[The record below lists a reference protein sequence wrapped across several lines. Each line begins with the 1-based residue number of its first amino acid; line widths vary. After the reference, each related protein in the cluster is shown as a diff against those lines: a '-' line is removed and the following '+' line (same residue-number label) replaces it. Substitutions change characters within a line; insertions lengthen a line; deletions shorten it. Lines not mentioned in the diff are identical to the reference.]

1 MKTIKLTTIA
11 ILVLALGFAM
21 NSCKDDD
28 SSTTSVVTFAQ
39 ESYSTTTEDYSPV
52 TITLNLEPK
61 ASSSST
67 ITVGLTA
74 TGGEAG
80 TAFTTSPSMSNGL
93 IEVPVEKGAS
103 TATFTVT
110 PQEEGIAYDNVEVEF
125 EIIETGSGL
134 KTEGLTGVY
143 SSLLIENTKSTG
155 RPLPFTEPF
164 DECGEGGSGELP
176 DGWEEIAALQN
187 QQNSA
192 HWGCVSYPDVGVGIN
207 AFVDAGGEGDSSQV
221 WLVSP
226 RVGLVDASNPVL
238 SFDADR
244 RFDTDIQ
251 EYNVF
256 ISTDYNGSN
265 FNDATWEVFQPGVDF
280 IEANDPGS
288 DGFTSSDQ
296 LDLSDYSGEVISVA
310 FAYYAS
316 GSKLTATSLKISN
329 VEIKEGS

>member
-1 MKTIKLTTIA
+1 MMKTIKLTTIA
-11 ILVLALGFAM
+11 ILVLAIGFAM
-21 NSCKDDD
+21 NSCNDDD
-28 SSTTSVVTFAQ
+28 STTKSVVTFAQ

-52 TITLNLEPK
+52 TITLNLEPE

-67 ITVGLTA
+67 INVALTA
-74 TGGEAG
+74 SGGEPG

-110 PQEEGIAYDNVEVEF
+110 PQEEGIAYDNVEIEF
-125 EIIETGSGL
+125 EITEVGSGL
-134 KTEGLTGVY
+134 KTEGLTGIY

-155 RPLPFTEPF
+155 RPLPFSEPF
-164 DECGEGGSGELP
+164 EECDEGGSGELP
-176 DGWEEIAALQN
+176 DGWKEIVALQN
-187 QQNSA
+187 NVNTA
-192 HWGCVSYPDVGVGIN
+192 HWNCSNRGGIQVN
-207 AFVDAGGEGDSSQV
+207 TFSGDGTSEDSSQV

-244 RFDTDIQ
+244 RFETDIQ
-251 EYNVF
+251 EAKVF

-280 IEANDPGS
+280 IESNDAGA
-288 DGFTSSDQ
+288 DDYESSGE
-296 LDLSDYSGEVISVA
+296 LDLSAYSGEVVSVA

-316 GSKLTATSLKISN
+316 GSKGGSHILRIDE